1 MVHTELFV
9 GVYSVHSAIYVCVL
23 KLRTEL
29 FTNTGSVH
37 ALHAIKGGASFSQDL
52 FVCMPRLGRSR
63 MHTPYTTVHVETP
76 LLKLQ

>member
-23 KLRTEL
+23 KLRTEP